1 MASVNL
7 REKPLSNGTVS
18 LVLDYYE
25 QGVRRK
31 QTLKICGNP
40 QGQKS
45 RNTIQRNA
53 YGWVR

>member
-31 QTLKICGNP
+31 
-40 QGQKS
+40 
-45 RNTIQRNA
+45 
-53 YGWVR
+53 